1 MSPPDW
7 TSISVLNDRGF
18 GWSSLS
24 GDDRMEAYL
33 TGHFGAQGG
42 RQDCFALAATSVVVR
57 IRVVRRGV
65 LNTLS
70 GGRFGGYQV
79 GTDWHPRGC
88 LLRQAITTMAGWLRT
103 FNISEPKSFGIEV
116 KGCSVLGR
124 SSQTT
129 SVGWVDEIGNG

>member
-1 MSPPDW
+1 
-7 TSISVLNDRGF
+7 
-18 GWSSLS
+18 
-24 GDDRMEAYL
+24 MEAYL

-42 RQDCFALAATSVVVR
+42 RQDCSALAATSVEVR

-70 GGRFGGYQV
+70 GGRFGGYQI

-88 LLRQAITTMAGWLRT
+88 LLRQAITKMAEWLRT
-103 FNISEPKSFGIEV
+103 FNILEPKSFGMVV
-116 KGCSVLGR
+116 KRCSVLGI

-129 SVGWVDEIGNG
+129 SVGWGDEIGNG